1 MEEEKK
7 GKLLKLRLGTK
18 RLRDELSA
26 AFVDMANYKCCLS
39 LCADFMLIA
48 AEARD
53 AHDRDV
59 AGGSAIKGKKC

>member
-1 MEEEKK
+1 MAEEKK

-26 AFVDMANYKCCLS
+26 AFVDAANYKCCLS

-53 AHDRDV
+53 AHEQDA
-59 AGGSAIKGKKC
+59 AGDSATKRKKG

>member
-53 AHDRDV
+53 AHDHDA
-59 AGGSAIKGKKC
+59 AGDSATKRKKR

>member
-1 MEEEKK
+1 MGEEKK
-7 GKLLKLRLGTK
+7 GKLLTLRLRTK

-48 AEARD
+48 ADAREQGATGD
-53 AHDRDV
+53 
-59 AGGSAIKGKKC
+59 SATKRKKG

>member
-1 MEEEKK
+1 MGEEKK
-7 GKLLKLRLGTK
+7 GKLLTLRLRTK

-48 AEARD
+48 ADARD
-53 AHDRDV
+53 AREQGATGD
-59 AGGSAIKGKKC
+59 SATKRKKG